1 MRNETQNENRDRGF
15 RPTITVEPGDIV
27 TFFVAAKVVQEL
39 PRGFVE
45 VLDEDGFKHEVP
57 NHILR
62 PAREPAIERFER
74 KIDGRVNSDAPPGL
88 SRLRPPAEVETPPP
102 FERVEPVPQKSLRD
116 RRTDRRRDFQ
126 ERRKAKRRG
135 DF

>member
-1 MRNETQNENRDRGF
+1 MSNETRDENRDRDL

-45 VLDEDGFKHEVP
+45 VMDEDGFKHEVP

-62 PAREPAIERFER
+62 PAREPAMERFER
-74 KIDGRVNSDAPPGL
+74 KIDRRANSDAPPGQP
-88 SRLRPPAEVETPPP
+88 SRLRPTAPVEEPRGPPP
-102 FERVEPVPQKSLRD
+102 KKSLRD
-116 RRTDRRRDFQ
+116 SRTDRRRDFQ
-126 ERRKAKRRG
+126 ERRNAKRRG